1 MFCCS
6 FTRWKNSA
14 DHIFHSSSTQEEKST
29 ITMPLTMYMKD
40 LIREDIHVN
49 FVVDNARTVHTFE
62 QGSPAAEIWQTVSSS
77 IDERGLRRT
86 ELHLQSLDYAKR
98 ESRWKPSIPKS
109 SDIQL
114 SKPTRTVK
122 MTRAFHTPAY
132 GKAAPFEYQGTTAPG
147 AQCGIFCTAQ
157 RKRVPVAA

>member
-1 MFCCS
+1 
-6 FTRWKNSA
+6 
-14 DHIFHSSSTQEEKST
+14 
-29 ITMPLTMYMKD
+29 MYMKD

-109 SDIQL
+109 SAIYSKIFRHPAVEAYSHSQDDESL
-114 SKPTRTVK
+114 SYTSLRQGRTL
-122 MTRAFHTPAY
+122 
-132 GKAAPFEYQGTTAPG
+132 
-147 AQCGIFCTAQ
+147 
-157 RKRVPVAA
+157 